1 MESNVPAIMEKSV
14 NDEELLE
21 FLGQTK
27 NTQNNLQR
35 LKINRESLDDDE
47 KEIPVG
53 TYSLYNSE
61 LGKVVFFK
69 EIQFRPLLSGFQYRV
84 WDNAES
90 KYSNRSII
98 FKNWNEEALDEKGGV
113 ACGKVRGALKK
124 DLTKDEEVEQKLIK
138 CARMVWGLVSGEA
151 VDNENNTVTV
161 VEEPCVFYA
170 QGMNYQI
177 VDGAIDSFT
186 RRGKKFIYHQFLM
199 TTKRE
204 KRGSNTFYIAQV
216 KIDATEL
223 EFTPEHF
230 DMMKKFQETIDFENT
245 EILMQYE
252 KTNNPIPF
260 DVDIPKA
267 TLKDLE
273 LNDELPETMKDGE

>member
-1 MESNVPAIMEKSV
+1 MESNVPAILEKSV
-14 NDEELLE
+14 NDDELLE
-21 FLGQTK
+21 FLGQSK

-61 LGKVVFFK
+61 LGKVVYFK
-69 EIQFRPLLSGFQYRV
+69 EIQFRPLMSGFQYRV
-84 WDNAES
+84 WDNSES

-113 ACGKVRGALKK
+113 ACGKVRGKLKN
-124 DLTKDEEVEQKLIK
+124 DLSKDEEVEQKQIK

-151 VDNENNTVTV
+151 VDNEDTKVTV
-161 VEEPCVFYA
+161 VDEPCVFYA
-170 QGMNYQI
+170 QGMNYLI
-177 VDGAIDSFT
+177 IDGAIDSFT
-186 RRGKKFIYHQFLM
+186 RRGKKFIYHQFVM

-216 KIDATEL
+216 KLDQTEFD
-223 EFTPEHF
+223 FTPEHF

-245 EILMQYE
+245 EILEKYE
-252 KTNNPIPF
+252 RTNNPIPF
-260 DVDIPKA
+260 EAAAPKA

-273 LNDELPETMKDGE
+273 FDDEFPETMKE